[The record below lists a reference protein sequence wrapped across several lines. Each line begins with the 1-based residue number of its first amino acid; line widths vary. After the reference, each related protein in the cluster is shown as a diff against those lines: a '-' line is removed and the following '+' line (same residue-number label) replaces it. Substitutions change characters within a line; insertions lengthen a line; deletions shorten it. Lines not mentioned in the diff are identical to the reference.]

1 LLTITDAE
9 LQAAS
14 KDAQDITDAL
24 YEDKHVAAMG
34 MLEAVEK
41 YHLDGKEVAR
51 LMQGMAAIGW
61 IMGCHNVDFDT
72 AAASHPLLTKL
83 SGEWSRY
90 FNAQG
95 SWFRGPKLHGRMVF
109 YMRSIEKAARAVK
122 APKA

>member
-1 LLTITDAE
+1 MFTITDAE

-14 KDAQDITDAL
+14 KGAQDISDAL
-24 YEDKHVAAMG
+24 YEDKHVAAMA
-34 MLEAVEK
+34 MLEAVQK
-41 YHLDGKEVAR
+41 YRLDGKEVAR

-83 SGEWSRY
+83 SAEWSRY

-95 SWFRGPKLHGRMVF
+95 SWFRPKLHARMVL
-109 YMRSIEKAARAVK
+109 YMRTIEKAARAVM
-122 APKA
+122 APRA